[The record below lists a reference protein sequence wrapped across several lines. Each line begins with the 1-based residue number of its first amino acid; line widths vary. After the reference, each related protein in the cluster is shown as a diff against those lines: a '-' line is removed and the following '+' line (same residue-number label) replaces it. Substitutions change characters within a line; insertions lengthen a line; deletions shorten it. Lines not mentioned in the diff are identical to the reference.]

1 MKKIE
6 DLNIGIVGSGNVAHH
21 LAHAF
26 YFHPDINFTA
36 LYTRNK
42 HIGRVLADA
51 VKIQFVENLEHLSK
65 VCDLII
71 ICASDDSIEGI
82 SKQLKTAK
90 HIVAH
95 TSGVVSMNE
104 LSVSSNNY
112 GSFYPLQTFTK
123 TREVDL
129 KEVPFLI
136 DGSNEACTNI
146 LMQLAKLIS
155 NKVFEVNDEQR
166 RKLHIAAVIVNNF
179 SNHLFAL
186 TKEYTDSLD
195 LDFDLLKPLM
205 QETMLKALA
214 QNPKDIQTGPAK
226 RKDYKTIGQHESML
240 TDPKLKELYLWFT
253 QSIDSYYE

>member
-1 MKKIE
+1 M
-6 DLNIGIVGSGNVAHH
+6 
-21 LAHAF
+21 
-26 YFHPDINFTA
+26 
-36 LYTRNK
+36 
-42 HIGRVLADA
+42 
-51 VKIQFVENLEHLSK
+51 
-65 VCDLII
+65 
-71 ICASDDSIEGI
+71 
-82 SKQLKTAK
+82 
-90 HIVAH
+90 
-95 TSGVVSMNE
+95 
-104 LSVSSNNY
+104 
-112 GSFYPLQTFTK
+112 
-123 TREVDL
+123 DL

-136 DGSNEACTNI
+136 DGSNETCTSI
-146 LMQLAKLIS
+146 LMQLAELIS

-226 RKDYKTIGQHESML
+226 RKDYKTIAQHESML
-240 TDPKLKELYLWFT
+240 SDPKLKELYLWFT